1 MKNLIK
7 IIKSMFSDR
16 EWDADGC
23 KIAGFIALI
32 WGCVLCT
39 LHNEY
44 GVQLALFGGGMMGA
58 KALRE
63 NT

>member
-1 MKNLIK
+1 MKNLAT

-23 KIAGFIALI
+23 KIAGFIIAI
-32 WGCVLCT
+32 WGCVLCS
-39 LHNEY
+39 LHNEM
-44 GVQLALFGGGMMGA
+44 GLQLVWAGGGMMGV
-58 KALRE
+58 KAWRE

>member
-1 MKNLIK
+1 MTKA
-7 IIKSMFSDR
+7 IKSMFSDR

-23 KIAGFIALI
+23 KIAGFIIAI

-39 LHNEY
+39 LHNEL
-44 GVQLALFGGGMMGA
+44 GVQLALFGGGMIAG
-58 KALRE
+58 KAIRE